1 MTENVYANGFATMTE
16 IAMLSE
22 IAYGSDF
29 TRDGKIDGES
39 DFTRQG
45 KNARD
50 IDFA

>member
-16 IAMLSE
+16 IAMVSE

-29 TRDGKIDGES
+29 TREGKIDGES
-39 DFTRQG
+39 EKTKED
-45 KNARD
+45 KNTRD